1 MAADSVTESKQAGA
15 RRYQAAAIYAA
26 LKAGTRRLVD
36 QAGGATSA
44 SQITR
49 LDAPRLSRCGALS
62 ESMFLAVD
70 VISDLETD
78 TGDPI
83 LTRILARQAGFV
95 LVPAPVAGA
104 RLGATDIGCLVKESG
119 GVVSGLVASLEGDNR
134 VTAQDARRFDLLR
147 QSEELV
153 DIAMAI
159 RNGIA
164 ALTEEDV

>member
-1 MAADSVTESKQAGA
+1 MGDDIKRGFQSETAYL
-15 RRYQAAAIYAA
+15 R
-26 LKAGTRRLVD
+26 LKAVSRRLTD
-36 QAGGATSA
+36 AAGGPVPAA
-44 SQITR
+44 RITR
-49 LDAPRLSRCGALS
+49 IDAPRLSRCGSNFEA
-62 ESMFLAVD
+62 MFLPLD
-70 VISDLETD
+70 VISDLEVD
-78 TGDPI
+78 TGEPI
-83 LTRILARQAGFV
+83 VSRELARQAGFV

-119 GVVSGLVASLEGDNR
+119 DVVSGLVASLEGDNR